1 MVFGSVRKILVP
13 THPTPRELINCSGLI
28 LVDPDADIIA
38 HSKRD
43 LYSCHGISQ
52 IPRKIATESIID
64 LPNYTKFEDTEKL
77 DPFPQHLRPCEE
89 IMGFFD
95 VPPPGWKDGIFS
107 ILSFA
112 YHPIRIINQEW
123 ILYELLMSRYIK
135 YYEYTFPSVSSRLE
149 HFEKHD
155 VVDLHRWRRRSQQT
169 VLKLQMTRRF
179 VEYWHT
185 KDYNSSTIIKD
196 PNDPTSKRNCEDKSL
211 WNLLLM
217 DINHLEDQ
225 IGQHAQSLEALNPIM
240 TSLVQLIDSHKSI
253 SQSEDIKRLTY
264 IAIAFI
270 PLSYI
275 TGIFSMSDQYSP
287 GGESFWVYW
296 VTALPVAVLIM
307 GFLAVESRIPVL
319 FRFLEKARER
329 WRSFRT

>member
-1 MVFGSVRKILVP
+1 
-13 THPTPRELINCSGLI
+13 
-28 LVDPDADIIA
+28 VDPDTDIMV
-38 HSKRD
+38 HSKHD
-43 LYSCHGISQ
+43 FYSCHGISQ
-52 IPRKIATESIID
+52 IPRKIAPENIGD
-64 LPNYTKFEDTEKL
+64 LPNYAKFQNKEK
-77 DPFPQHLRPCEE
+77 PGQFPQHLRPCDE
-89 IMGFFD
+89 IMGFFN
-95 VPPPGWKDGIFS
+95 VSPPGWKERGFS

-112 YHPIRIINQEW
+112 YHPIKIINQEW
-123 ILYELLMSRYIK
+123 ILYGLLMSRYIK

-169 VLKLQMTRRF
+169 IFKLQMTRRF

-185 KDYNSSTIIKD
+185 KEYSSNTMI
-196 PNDPTSKRNCEDKSL
+196 NDPADLASNPNSEDTSL
-211 WNLLLM
+211 WKLLLM
-217 DINHLEDQ
+217 DIIHLEEQ
-225 IGQHAQSLEALNPIM
+225 IGQHAQSLEALSPIM

-275 TGIFSMSDQYSP
+275 TGIFSMSGQYSP

-319 FRFLEKARER
+319 FGFLEQERKR
-329 WRSFRT
+329 WRSFRTWNNTANVK